1 MLSPCWE
8 EVVDINAP
16 VATNKI
22 LLRFPVFMSFNNLE
36 HNTEA
41 EHPHPE
47 PAAPH
52 LADPLATAAAPHLR
66 FRTASMKRQRL
77 PLLPMKR

>member
-41 EHPHPE
+41 EHAHPE
-47 PAAPH
+47 LPA
-52 LADPLATAAAPHLR
+52 
-66 FRTASMKRQRL
+66 
-77 PLLPMKR
+77 